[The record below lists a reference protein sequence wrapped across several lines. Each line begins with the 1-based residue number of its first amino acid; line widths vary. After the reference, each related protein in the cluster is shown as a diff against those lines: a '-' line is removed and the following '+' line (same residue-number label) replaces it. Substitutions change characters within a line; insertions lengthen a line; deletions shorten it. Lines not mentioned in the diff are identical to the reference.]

1 MQKTPRTS
9 RQQNNDLSFTTNS
22 DEDLLSLSGSEKET
36 EKPTVRRKAQAG
48 GGGGGA
54 KVGPTTTVYSGSTLT
69 TLSSSTQTTSS
80 SSGSNLEKRSSGVRI
95 KPTVSSKTLYRP
107 NKVAQVP
114 VTSASTTGTAD
125 STPRS
130 SVRQR
135 KSSTLQKVKGDT
147 NNPACFFFSFSHSLS
162 HKTFPPC
169 PCQDHLVDTKEKH
182 KAQNSVNLVSAHGL
196 ISAPDATVSKQR
208 DANYNTLPRRKP
220 PANLHDRL
228 QDLVDESHIQRTAWG
243 SLAQE
248 RQKKKPLKKSEPGIV
263 IRGGSASTSTTSSSA
278 RGESPSQHNHHNNS
292 NSHDAKD
299 PALRVAM
306 SPQAAL
312 KLYQSNLSPYE
323 RTEILEYPQVYFVG
337 SHATKRMATV
347 EQSTC
352 NHGYD
357 DNRGD
362 YQIVMHDHLNYRYE
376 VLEVLG
382 KGSFGQVLKC
392 FDHKHGQ
399 MVATKIIR
407 NKKRFHTQA
416 LVEVK
421 ILDDLLKWVKQEQKQ

>member
-1 MQKTPRTS
+1 
-9 RQQNNDLSFTTNS
+9 
-22 DEDLLSLSGSEKET
+22 
-36 EKPTVRRKAQAG
+36 
-48 GGGGGA
+48 
-54 KVGPTTTVYSGSTLT
+54 
-69 TLSSSTQTTSS
+69 
-80 SSGSNLEKRSSGVRI
+80 
-95 KPTVSSKTLYRP
+95 
-107 NKVAQVP
+107 
-114 VTSASTTGTAD
+114 
-125 STPRS
+125 
-130 SVRQR
+130 
-135 KSSTLQKVKGDT
+135 
-147 NNPACFFFSFSHSLS
+147 
-162 HKTFPPC
+162 
-169 PCQDHLVDTKEKH
+169 
-182 KAQNSVNLVSAHGL
+182 
-196 ISAPDATVSKQR
+196 
-208 DANYNTLPRRKP
+208 
-220 PANLHDRL
+220 
-228 QDLVDESHIQRTAWG
+228 
-243 SLAQE
+243 
-248 RQKKKPLKKSEPGIV
+248 
-263 IRGGSASTSTTSSSA
+263 
-278 RGESPSQHNHHNNS
+278 
-292 NSHDAKD
+292 
-299 PALRVAM
+299 M

-323 RTEILEYPQVYFVG
+323 RAEILEYPQIYFVG

-421 ILDDLLKWVKQEQKQ
+421 ILDDLLKWDPEDKHNNVRMLDHFYFRNHLCITFECLSINLYDFIKSNNFQGFSMGLIRRFTIQLLNSLVLLQKHKLIHCDLKPENVLLKHPTKSSIKVIDFGSSCLETEKVYTYIQSRFYRSPEVILGMEYSMAIDMWSVGCILAELYTGYPLFPGENEQEQLACIMEIQGIPADHLVEKSTRRKLFFDANGNPRIVPNSKGRKRRPGTKPLGQALKSADEAFVDFINQCLQWDPERRLKPDQAFKHDWIARSTSKRQR